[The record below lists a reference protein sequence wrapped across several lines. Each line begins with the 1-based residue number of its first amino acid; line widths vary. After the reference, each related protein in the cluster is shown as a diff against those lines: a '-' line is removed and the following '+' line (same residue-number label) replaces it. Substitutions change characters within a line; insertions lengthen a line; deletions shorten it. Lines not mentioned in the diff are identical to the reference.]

1 MRKKILANIQWRAIR
16 MTTGISLL
24 LCAALIGLLLFYY
37 QLDPVLLLSS
47 GWFGI
52 PFILILLLISLAV
65 GFASGYMYGNHLKT
79 RIDKLIESILKFENG
94 NFSYRVPPL
103 GEDEI
108 GLAADQLN
116 EMAKRVELQVASLQ
130 KLSNERAE
138 WQVQMKKSVISEER
152 QRLARDLHDAVSQ
165 QLFAISM
172 MTSAV
177 LENLKEADDKTVK
190 RIRMVENMAGEAQNE
205 MRALLLHLRPVTLEG
220 KGLKQGL
227 IELLNEFQAKQPID
241 IEWDIQDTGVSKG
254 VEDHLF
260 RIVQEAL
267 SNVFRHSKASKVSV
281 RLGSKNRQLQLKV
294 IDNGAGFTMDKVK
307 TSSYGLHSIKERA
320 SEVGGVAEIISV
332 EGKGTQIDVKVPI
345 FPEEKGENDSDSSV
359 VDR

>member
-1 MRKKILANIQWRAIR
+1 MRKKMLVSLQWRAIR

-24 LCAALIGLLLFYY
+24 LFVCLISFMMFYY
-37 QLDPVLLLSS
+37 QLDPLVLLSS
-47 GWFGI
+47 SWFGI
-52 PFILILLLISLAV
+52 PFILILLLISVTV
-65 GFASGYMYGNHLKT
+65 GFASGYMYGNRLKT
-79 RIDKLIESILKFENG
+79 RIDTLIESILTFENG
-94 NFSYRVPPL
+94 NFAYRIPPL
-103 GEDEI
+103 GDDEI

-138 WQVQMKKSVISEER
+138 WQAQMKKSVISEER

-177 LENLKEADDKTVK
+177 LEHVKGADDKTVK
-190 RIRMVENMAGEAQNE
+190 RIKMVEHMAGEAQNE

-220 KGLKQGL
+220 KGLKEGL
-227 IELLNEFQAKQPID
+227 TELLDEFRKKQPID
-241 IEWDIQDTGVSKG
+241 IEWDIQDTAISKG

-267 SNVFRHSKASKVSV
+267 SNVFRHSKASKVTV
-281 RLGSKNRQLQLKV
+281 ILGIKNSQLRLKV
-294 IDNGAGFTMDKVK
+294 IDNGKGFKMDQVK
-307 TSSYGLHSIKERA
+307 ASSYGLNSMKERA
-320 SEVGGVAEIISV
+320 SEIGGVAEVISV
-332 EGKGTQIDVKVPI
+332 EGKGTQIEVKVPI
-345 FPEEKGENDSDSSV
+345 FPEEKGENERDSSII
-359 VDR
+359 D

>member
-1 MRKKILANIQWRAIR
+1 MRKKILANIQWRAMR

-24 LCAALIGLLLFYY
+24 LCAAFITLMLLYY

-52 PFILILLLISLAV
+52 PFVLILLLTSLAA
-65 GFASGYMYGNHLKT
+65 GLISGYMYGNRLKT
-79 RIDKLIESILKFENG
+79 RIDKLIEAILKFENG
-94 NFSYRVPPL
+94 NFAYRVPPL
-103 GEDEI
+103 GDDEI

-116 EMAKRVELQVASLQ
+116 EMAKRVELQVTSLQ

-138 WQVQMKKSVISEER
+138 WQDQMKKSVISEER

-177 LENLKEADDKTVK
+177 LEQVKDTDDKIVK
-190 RIRMVENMAGEAQNE
+190 RIKMVEHMAGEAQNE

-220 KGLKQGL
+220 KGLKEGL
-227 IELLNEFQAKQPID
+227 IELLNEFKAKQPLD
-241 IEWDIQDTGVSKG
+241 IEWDIRDTGVSKG

-267 SNVFRHSKASKVSV
+267 SNVFRHSKATKVTV
-281 RLGSKNRQLQLKV
+281 RLGAKHQQLQLKV
-294 IDNGAGFTMDKVK
+294 IDNGAGFTMDQVK
-307 TSSYGLHSIKERA
+307 ASSYGLHSIKERA
-320 SEVGGVAEIISV
+320 SEIGGIAEIISV
-332 EGKGTQIDVKVPI
+332 KGKGTHVDVKVPI
-345 FPEEKGENDSDSSV
+345 YQKPEGENDSDSSV
-359 VDR
+359 TN